1 MKCFAKKNI
10 ILLCVQHIAYQAL
23 AQINV
28 GVITNGV
35 PSLTM
40 NVAQLSDTLAFVL
53 NGATL
58 QNSTAEIGTDTLGTY
73 YYIKA
78 DGIRSGQANPSQI
91 AVILA
96 SNGSTLM
103 FSSGTGCTMESKP
116 SLHCTS
122 CVQTIHERCKRQT
135 CSCKPESRDRT
146 CTSRISFS
154 SNN

>member
-1 MKCFAKKNI
+1 MKYLAKKII

-40 NVAQLSDTLAFVL
+40 NDAQLSDTLAFVL

-73 YYIKA
+73 YYIMA

-91 AVILA
+91 AVILT

-103 FSSGTGCTMESKP
+103 FSSGTGCTMECTT
-116 SLHCTS
+116 SLPCTK
-122 CVQTIHERCKRQT
+122 CNQTVLERCKRQT
-135 CSCKPESRDRT
+135 CSCGSASGG
-146 CTSRISFS
+146 CNS
-154 SNN
+154 SITFPN